1 MGAAPRW
8 RFAATSVTGTSHV
21 RSGGGCQDSYATHV
35 FDALEGPVLI
45 VAVSDGAGSARAG
58 AVGSALATGCVIE
71 QAVAWLISGRRVGD
85 IDVATARDWL
95 NGIREHIAEKAGE
108 AESEMRD
115 FAATLLFAV
124 VSQTHSV
131 FVQLGDGA
139 IVVLTPEHEWSWV
152 FWPMHGEY
160 ANTTYFVTDDAAAK
174 NLQFEARPRPV
185 REIAAFTDGLEPL
198 VLEFKT
204 KSAFQPFFGR
214 MFRPLRA
221 STVAGRDEQ
230 LSAQLTAYLRSP
242 VITAKADDDLT
253 LVMAT
258 TVDEAPIQ
266 PAQKA
271 PHLTEM
277 SDGRDGKPDN

>member
-1 MGAAPRW
+1 MGSAPRW

-21 RSGGGCQDSYATHV
+21 RSGGGCQDAYGTRV
-35 FDALEGPVLI
+35 VDGVEGPVLI
-45 VAVSDGAGSARAG
+45 VAVSDGAGSAKAG
-58 AVGSALATGCVIE
+58 AMGSALATGCVIE
-71 QAVAWLISGRRVGD
+71 QAEAWLIADRRVCEID
-85 IDVATARDWL
+85 IATARDWL

-115 FAATLLFAV
+115 YAATLLFAV
-124 VSQTHSV
+124 ISQTHSV
-131 FVQLGDGA
+131 FAQLGDGA

-160 ANTTYFVTDDAAAK
+160 ANTTYFVTDDTAAK
-174 NLQFEARPRPV
+174 NIQFEARPRAV

-221 STVAGRDEQ
+221 SAAVGRDAQ
-230 LSAQLTAYLRSP
+230 LSAQLDAYLRSP
-242 VITAKADDDLT
+242 TITAKADDDLT

-258 TVDEAPIQ
+258 TVDPPPIQ
-266 PAQKA
+266 PAPTA
-271 PHLTEM
+271 SHSTETG
-277 SDGRDGKPDN
+277 D